1 MYVRQSSQ
9 ESIQITDAEIWTNSK
24 ASIGDCQGRA
34 KRSWNGGLVRHSSSG
49 SLARLAGELRPCRG
63 EGLSATQ
70 RPAWHSIPGRA
81 PSEDAALAAGGE
93 NGVMWT
99 DRRRR
104 LSWRWCGGR
113 EDPEQ
118 LEPESP
124 RHCVVYP
131 VMDVFI
137 LACPF
142 DSANLRFGQCSKY
155 REARADTIHRPSR
168 RRPEVAKD

>member
-1 MYVRQSSQ
+1 MHAQSNPFQCLSATDGISVAVIYQVASPYQYCVLCTSANHLKSQ
-9 ESIQITDAEIWTNSK
+9 YRLQTPRSGRTSK

-34 KRSWNGGLVRHSSSG
+34 KRSWNGGLVRHSSSE
-49 SLARLAGELRPCRG
+49 SLAGELRPCRG
-63 EGLSATQ
+63 GGPSATQ

-124 RHCVVYP
+124 CHCVVSL
-131 VMDVFI
+131 VMDLSYSPVHLI
-137 LACPF
+137 L
-142 DSANLRFGQCSKY
+142 
-155 REARADTIHRPSR
+155 
-168 RRPEVAKD
+168 